1 MVKKQKLILQFG
13 LFMLCM
19 LSLLCAHS
27 QVASQKKKNS
37 KPEVKQEKIIS
48 FEILDNG
55 DTINKL
61 DSKNRKQ
68 GKWIITHQARYG
80 EDGFHEVGTFLDNI
94 KQGKWNTYNLDGQ
107 IMSEENFKA
116 GNKDGEA
123 KYYDNG
129 YLYCVGNYLAL
140 RAKYKYDTIM
150 VEDAITEVMKP
161 VVVETSMGSL
171 KHGFWTYYNAPKTT
185 VAKVIEYQ
193 ADEIIYEKEYL
204 TKIDSTYVNK
214 RMKTWPHVSQKP
226 PPNVW
231 FWDKNKK
238 PAKFT
243 DIPDNTQFVTPNVRR
258 K

>member
-1 MVKKQKLILQFG
+1 VKKELHTFRCI

-19 LSLLCAHS
+19 LTLLDSYA
-27 QVASQKKKNS
+27 QVSSQKKKS
-37 KPEVKQEKIIS
+37 TKSEIKQEKIIS
-48 FEILDNG
+48 FEVLDNG

-61 DSKNRKQ
+61 DVKNRKQ
-68 GKWIITHQARYG
+68 GRWIISHEAHYG
-80 EDGFHEVGTFLDNI
+80 EEGFHEVGSFVDNI
-94 KQGKWNTYNLDGQ
+94 KQGKWNTYTLDGQ
-107 IMSEENFKA
+107 IISEENFKA

-123 KYYDNG
+123 KYYENG

-140 RAKYKYDTIM
+140 RAKSKYDTIL

-171 KHGFWTYYNAPKTT
+171 KHGFWTFYNAPKTT
-185 VAKVIEYQ
+185 VSKVIEYQ

-204 TKIDSTYVNK
+204 TKTDSTYVNK
-214 RMKTWPHVSQKP
+214 RMKTWPHVSHKP

-243 DIPDNTQFVTPNVRR
+243 DIPDDTQFVTPNVRR